1 MLVFGSATLAESND
15 KNPTNKRQ
23 GLRYAPCWEFWAI
36 WHPVARS
43 SVRSWSSLGFG
54 ELFCRKVG
62 IKMVC
67 FTHLGR
73 QTFVDVYI
81 YTYVHTYIYIYIY
94 VYTYSYIRFFL
105 LSGFIGSLVSII
117 YVEVL
122 ADKVSKRK
130 RTMNS
135 NETIHLGVFSVKSGS
150 RSTFGGGWAG
160 HENLVIP
167 CFFELRTQNRHTLS
181 PKIKDMYV
189 CTYIRL

>member
-81 YTYVHTYIYIYIY
+81 YIHMYIHTYIYICIH
-94 VYTYSYIRFFL
+94 IQLHPFFL

-117 YVEVL
+117 YLEVL

-150 RSTFGGGWAG
+150 RSTFGGG
-160 HENLVIP
+160 
-167 CFFELRTQNRHTLS
+167 
-181 PKIKDMYV
+181 
-189 CTYIRL
+189 